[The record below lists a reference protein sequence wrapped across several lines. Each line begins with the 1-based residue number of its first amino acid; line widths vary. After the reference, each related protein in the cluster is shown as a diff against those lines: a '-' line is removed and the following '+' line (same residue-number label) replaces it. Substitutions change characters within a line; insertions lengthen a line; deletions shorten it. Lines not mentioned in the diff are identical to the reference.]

1 MTNEISK
8 SVRSHR
14 GERSLRDL
22 AGGLGLAHQTI
33 SNWESGVIPSLEYLS
48 KNIKFDGI
56 AENEKIFMVDL
67 INLVANYEIEKLNN
81 LARSIIAE
89 LE

>member
-1 MTNEISK
+1 MTSEISK

-22 AGGLGLAHQTI
+22 AGALGLAHQTI
-33 SNWESGVIPSLEYLS
+33 SNWESGAIPSLEYLA
-48 KNIKFDGI
+48 KIKFDGI
-56 AENEKIFMVDL
+56 AENDKIFMVDL

-89 LE
+89 LEQ